1 MAQTASRPGERQCG
15 DVLPYQEQVSAEL
28 RIPCISG
35 DLECTL
41 LSLGVIDMRKSVLVG
56 GLLILAGAS
65 SALSGEI
72 AATTQKLEEVVITA
86 TRTERS
92 VDEVPAALT
101 VVTREELEDARML
114 GIKEALTGI
123 SGVQSESKNGGY
135 DARLIIRGAGLKARY
150 GVREIMVLL
159 DGVPITDPDGL
170 SRFDFVDT
178 QLVERIDVLK
188 GPNSTLYGANAAG
201 GVVNII
207 TVKPYE
213 ELRSVKLGYGSDDTQ
228 LANLLYSAPLGDEAY
243 LTLFGTYKSTDGWR
257 EWNEFESTQGG
268 LKFGQQF
275 DEDTSLDVNFTF
287 TKADLQLPGTL
298 TKEQFDADISQL
310 TEEPFRHNGRYSEIY
325 YLSLTGTQDF
335 SATLSYRPILYYQNW
350 QHLHPVPGAI
360 NDGGA
365 QVFGTDQQF
374 TLHHRPLGV
383 AATLVTGASLQFDD
397 FRGDKY
403 AYRDFLTNPFSGR
416 ITATLSDAKGD
427 KIESDDDL
435 VTKWGVYAQ
444 ESLELGE
451 SWVVDAGV
459 RYDQVIFD
467 LSADIVQEYS
477 WSTGNYV
484 TPSETDIDITKRYDY
499 VSPRIGVI
507 YRLRDGVNLYG
518 NVSTGFQTPQSSEI
532 TDNRDLDPAVT
543 VNYETGVK
551 AGTAAGDSLD
561 LALFYMQVKDEI
573 IQTVE
578 LGGVSTYSN
587 AGETEKQGVELA
599 AQTRSLAGLR
609 LGGTYTYSDFSF
621 VDFSEPVNSGP
632 PTFTTTNVA
641 RDGNQLPYIP
651 RHQYSLFASYR
662 HRSGFKSRL
671 ETFSWGSY
679 YIDNAN
685 SEKYSG
691 YEYLTSLMVGWE
703 RGHWDLSVD
712 VANLFDK
719 HYAMEVA
726 KDTSGNVT
734 YRPGAPVSVFAK
746 VTYKF

>member
-1 MAQTASRPGERQCG
+1 MQR
-15 DVLPYQEQVSAEL
+15 VLFVLS
-28 RIPCISG
+28 
-35 DLECTL
+35 L
-41 LSLGVIDMRKSVLVG
+41 LSVICLQ
-56 GLLILAGAS
+56 
-65 SALSGEI
+65 SAWGEESEI
-72 AATTQKLEEVVITA
+72 TSQVLEEVVITA
-86 TRTERS
+86 TRTARS

-213 ELRSVKLGYGSDDTQ
+213 ELRSIKLGYGSDDTR
-228 LANLLYSAPLGDEAY
+228 LANLLYSTNPGKDTY
-243 LTLFGTYKSTDGWR
+243 LTLFGTHKSTDGWR
-257 EWNEFESTQGG
+257 EWNEFESNQGG

-275 DEDTSLDVNFTF
+275 DEDTSLDVNFTY

-298 TKEQFDADISQL
+298 TKEQFDADITQL
-310 TEEPFRHNGRYSEIY
+310 TDEPFRHNGRYSEIY
-325 YLSLTGTQDF
+325 FLSLTGSQDF
-335 SATLSYRPILYYQNW
+335 SAALSYTPILYYQNW

-374 TLHHRPLGV
+374 TLRHRPLG
-383 AATLVTGASLQFDD
+383 ADATLVIGGSVQFDD
-397 FRGDKY
+397 SEGDKY
-403 AYRDFLTNPFSGR
+403 AYRDYTTTTGIPTTGR

-435 VTKWGVYAQ
+435 VTKWGVYLQ

-484 TPSETDIDITKRYDY
+484 TPSETDIDFTKRYDY
-499 VSPRIGVI
+499 VSPRIGAV
-507 YRLRDGVNLYG
+507 YRLTDGLNLYA
-518 NVSTGFQTPQSSEI
+518 NISTGFQTPQSSEI

-551 AGTAAGDSLD
+551 GGTTAGDSLD

-587 AGETEKQGVELA
+587 AGETEKQGLELA

-621 VDFSEPVNSGP
+621 VDFSEPVNSGF
-632 PTFTTTNVA
+632 PTFTTTNVS
-641 RDGNQLPYIP
+641 RNGNQLPYIP

-662 HRSGFKSRL
+662 HRVGFKSRI
-671 ETFSWGSY
+671 ETNTWGSY

-691 YEYLTSLMVGWE
+691 YEFLTNLMVGWE
-703 RGHWDLSVD
+703 FGRWDLVVD

-726 KDTSGNVT
+726 KGTTGDAT
-734 YRPGAPVSVFAK
+734 YRPGAPRSVFAK